1 MTAAGAPARS
11 RPGRLPFLVPGRLLG
26 LELRRSAVVWVLP
39 LLAVL
44 LWLTSTT
51 NVNVGPWNLRGIRL
65 HQALLGLAPFA
76 AGIAAWMGSREDRR
90 GTTDLVA
97 VAVLSR
103 WTTRLVTWAA
113 TTCWV
118 EAAYLVYAG
127 VVYGVTARQSAW
139 AGSFWWPVAVGAAA
153 AAAACALGFAA
164 GAFFPGRF
172 AAALAAAGLFLAIA
186 AGMLASQHGYG
197 LLSPE
202 KPGALNTGIFYPYLP
217 DLAIAQVIFLAGLA
231 AAALGALGLPAA
243 AGGPPLR
250 RTAAVVTAAGL
261 LAAGTGAALAGTARL
276 EVNGVVIPA
285 LHDAASDR
293 PVPYTPVCSHSVV
306 PICVHPAYQ
315 AYLPAVTTALAPVLS
330 QVAGLPGAPVRVTQA
345 PTPASLGTGN
355 TISPAGSPVS
365 GHPPVLRLH
374 LFGAGISTAEF
385 ISLVRLQA
393 AIAIVDSVTGGGP
406 AGHGNAAQQAVAAA
420 LLKAGGVLLAGP
432 GLRVPGPAPGTPAYT
447 AAERFAA
454 LPAAARHA
462 WLAAHQAALRAG
474 HMTLA
479 ELP

>member
-1 MTAAGAPARS
+1 MTAAEAPARP
-11 RPGRLPFLVPGRLLG
+11 RPGRLPFRVPGRLLG
-26 LELRRSAVVWVLP
+26 LELRRSAIVWVLP

-51 NVNVGPWNLRGIRL
+51 KVNVGPWNLRGIRL

-90 GTTDLVA
+90 GTTDLMA

-103 WTTRLVTWAA
+103 WTARLVTWAA
-113 TTCWV
+113 TICWV

-164 GAFFPGRF
+164 GAFIPGRF

-186 AGMLASQHGYG
+186 AGMFASQHGYG

-202 KPGALNTGIFYPYLP
+202 RPGALNTGIFYPYLP

-231 AAALGALGLPAA
+231 AAALGALGLPTAT
-243 AGGPPLR
+243 GGPPLR

-330 QVAGLPGAPVRVTQA
+330 QVAGLPGAPVRVIQ
-345 PTPASLGTGN
+345 GTGN

-393 AIAIVDSVTGGGP
+393 ATAIVDSVTGGGP
-406 AGHGNAAQQAVAAA
+406 AGHGNGAQQAVAAA

-432 GLRVPGPAPGTPAYT
+432 GLRVPGPAPGTPAYA